1 MTAIVCVSQNWGIGR
16 DGALL
21 FRISADL
28 KRFKALTVGKTAI
41 LGRKTLD
48 TFPGGKP
55 LKDRRN
61 IVLSR
66 RELDI
71 PGAEIAHSFEEA
83 AALGGDDAIV
93 IGGASVY
100 MALLS
105 RCDRVY
111 VTKVDAA
118 PDADSFFP
126 DLDDNPD
133 WRVASESEVFEE
145 NGLKF
150 RFVDYIRNCN

>member
-1 MTAIVCVSQNWGIGR
+1 MTAIVCVSRSWGIGR

-28 KRFKALTVGKTAI
+28 KRFKALTVGKTVI

-71 PGAEIAHSFEEA
+71 PGAEISHSFEEA

-126 DLDDNPD
+126 NLDDNPD

-150 RFVDYIRNCN
+150 RFVDYVRNH

>member
-28 KRFKALTVGKTAI
+28 KRFKALTVGKTVI

-105 RCDRVY
+105 RCDRVH

>member
-1 MTAIVCVSQNWGIGR
+1 MNAIVVTDRAWAIGR
-16 DGALL
+16 DGDLL
-21 FRISADL
+21 FSLPTDMR
-28 KRFKALTVGKTAI
+28 RFRSMTLDGTVI

-48 TFPGGKP
+48 SFPGGKP

-61 IVLSR
+61 IVLSHR
-66 RELDI
+66 DLDV
-71 PGAEIAHSFEEA
+71 PGAEIAHSFDEA

-111 VTKVDAA
+111 VTKVDAD

-126 DLDDNPD
+126 NLDDNPD
-133 WRVASESEVFEE
+133 WRIESESETFEE

-150 RFVDYIRNCN
+150 RYVDYVRK

>member
-1 MTAIVCVSQNWGIGR
+1 MTAIVCVSKSWGIGR

-28 KRFKALTVGKTAI
+28 KRFKALTVGKTVI

>member
-28 KRFKALTVGKTAI
+28 KRFKALTVGKTVI

-105 RCDRVY
+105 RCGRVY

-150 RFVDYIRNCN
+150 QFVDYVRNH

>member
-28 KRFKALTVGKTAI
+28 KRFKALTVGKTVI

-145 NGLKF
+145 NGLTF
-150 RFVDYIRNCN
+150 RFVDYVRNH

>member
-28 KRFKALTVGKTAI
+28 KRFKALTVGKTVI

-83 AALGGDDAIV
+83 TAFGGDDAIV

>member
-1 MTAIVCVSQNWGIGR
+1 MTAIVCVSKSWGIGR

-21 FRISADL
+21 FLISDDH
-28 KRFKALTVGKTAI
+28 KRFRSLTVGKTVI
-41 LGRKTLD
+41 LGHKTLD
-48 TFPGGKP
+48 TFPGGNP

-61 IVLSR
+61 IVLSHR
-66 RELDI
+66 DLDI
-71 PGAEIAHSFEEA
+71 PGAEIAHSFDEA

-100 MALLS
+100 MALLA

-111 VTKVDAA
+111 VTKVDAD

-126 DLDDNPD
+126 NLDDNPD
-133 WRVASESEVFEE
+133 WRIDSESEVFEE

-150 RFVDYIRNCN
+150 QYVDYVRN

>member
-28 KRFKALTVGKTAI
+28 KRFKALTVGKTVI

-100 MALLS
+100 IALLS

>member
-1 MTAIVCVSQNWGIGR
+1 MTAIVCVSQSWGIGR

-21 FRISADL
+21 FRISADH
-28 KRFKALTVGKTAI
+28 KRFRTLTVGKTVI
-41 LGRKTLD
+41 LGH
-48 TFPGGKP
+48 KP

-61 IVLSR
+61 IVLSHR
-66 RELDI
+66 DLDV
-71 PGAEIAHSFEEA
+71 PGAEIAHSFDEA

-111 VTKVDAA
+111 VTKADSD

-126 DLDDNPD
+126 NLDDNPD
-133 WRVASESEVFEE
+133 WRIESESETFEE

-150 RFVDYIRNCN
+150 RYVDYVRK

>member
-16 DGALL
+16 EGALL
-21 FRISADL
+21 FHISADL
-28 KRFKALTVGKTAI
+28 KRFKSLTVGRTVI

-48 TFPGGKP
+48 TFPGGRP

-61 IVLSR
+61 IVLTR
-66 RELDI
+66 RERSI
-71 PGAEIAHSFEEA
+71 PGAEIVHSFDEA
-83 AALGGDDAIV
+83 IALGGDDALV

-100 MALLS
+100 MALLA

-111 VTKVDAA
+111 VTKVDAD

-126 DLDDNPD
+126 NLDDNPD
-133 WRVASESEVFEE
+133 WHIDSESEVFEE

-150 RFVDYIRNCN
+150 QYVDYVRN

>member
-1 MTAIVCVSQNWGIGR
+1 MTAIVCVSQSWGIGR

-21 FRISADL
+21 FRISADH
-28 KRFKALTVGKTAI
+28 KRFRTLTVGKTVI
-41 LGRKTLD
+41 LGHKTLD

-61 IVLSR
+61 IVLSHR
-66 RELDI
+66 DLDVS
-71 PGAEIAHSFEEA
+71 GAEIAHSFDEA
-83 AALGGDDAIV
+83 AALGG
-93 IGGASVY
+93 VY

-111 VTKVDAA
+111 VTKVDSD

-126 DLDDNPD
+126 NLDDNPD
-133 WRVASESEVFEE
+133 WRIESESETFEE

-150 RFVDYIRNCN
+150 RYVDYVRK

>member
-16 DGALL
+16 EGALL
-21 FRISADL
+21 FHISADL
-28 KRFKALTVGKTAI
+28 KRFKSLTVGRTVI

-61 IVLSR
+61 IVLSHR
-66 RELDI
+66 DLDV
-71 PGAEIAHSFEEA
+71 PGAEIVHSFDEA
-83 AALGGDDAIV
+83 IALGGDDALV

-111 VTKVDAA
+111 VTKVDAD

-126 DLDDNPD
+126 NLDDNPD
-133 WRVASESEVFEE
+133 WRIESESETFEE

-150 RFVDYIRNCN
+150 RYVDYVRK

>member
-1 MTAIVCVSQNWGIGR
+1 MTAIVCVSKSWGIGR

-21 FRISADL
+21 FLISDDH
-28 KRFKALTVGKTAI
+28 KRFRSLTVGKTVI
-41 LGRKTLD
+41 LGHKTLD
-48 TFPGGKP
+48 TFPGGRP

-61 IVLSR
+61 IVLSHR
-66 RELDI
+66 DLDI
-71 PGAEIAHSFEEA
+71 PGAEIAHSFDEA

-100 MALLS
+100 MALLG
-105 RCDRVY
+105 RCDRVC
-111 VTKVDAA
+111 VTKVLADA
-118 PDADSFFP
+118 DADSFFP
-126 DLDDNPD
+126 RLDDNPD

-150 RFVDYIRNCN
+150 RFVDYIRNH

>member
-1 MTAIVCVSQNWGIGR
+1 MRCVAAVCSDWGIGHEGR
-16 DGALL
+16 LL
-21 FRISADL
+21 VRNREDMR
-28 KRFKALTVGKTAI
+28 RFVALTNGNVVVM
-41 LGRKTLD
+41 GRATYESL
-48 TFPGGKP
+48 PGRRP

-61 IVLSR
+61 IVLSHR
-66 RELDI
+66 DLDV
-71 PGAEIAHSFEEA
+71 PGAEIAHSFDAA

-111 VTKVDAA
+111 VTKVDAD

-126 DLDDNPD
+126 NLDDNPD
-133 WRVASESEVFEE
+133 WRIESESETFEE

-150 RFVDYIRNCN
+150 RYVDYVRK

>member
-16 DGALL
+16 DGVLL

-28 KRFKALTVGKTAI
+28 KRFKALTVGKTVI

>member
-1 MTAIVCVSQNWGIGR
+1 MTAIVCVSQSWGIGR

-28 KRFKALTVGKTAI
+28 KRFKALTVGKTVI

-71 PGAEIAHSFEEA
+71 PGAAIAHSFEEA

>member
-28 KRFKALTVGKTAI
+28 KRFKALTVGKTVI

-71 PGAEIAHSFEEA
+71 PGAEIAHSFEKA

-133 WRVASESEVFEE
+133 WCVASESEVFEE

-150 RFVDYIRNCN
+150 RFVDYICNCN

>member
-16 DGALL
+16 EGALL
-21 FRISADL
+21 FHISADL
-28 KRFKALTVGKTAI
+28 KRFKSLTVGKTVI

-61 IVLSR
+61 IVLTR
-66 RELDI
+66 RERSI
-71 PGAEIAHSFEEA
+71 PGAEIVHSFDEA
-83 AALGGDDAIV
+83 IALGGDDALV

-100 MALLS
+100 MALLD

-111 VTKVDAA
+111 VTMVDAA
-118 PDADSFFP
+118 PEADSFFP
-126 DLDDNPD
+126 RLDDNPD
-133 WRVASESEVFEE
+133 WRIEHESEIFEE
-145 NGLKF
+145 KELRF
-150 RFVDYIRNCN
+150 RYIDYVRV

>member
-1 MTAIVCVSQNWGIGR
+1 MTAIVCVSRSWGIGR
-16 DGALL
+16 EGALL
-21 FRISADL
+21 FHISADL
-28 KRFKALTVGKTAI
+28 KRFKSLTVGRTVI

-61 IVLSR
+61 IVLSHR
-66 RELDI
+66 DLDV
-71 PGAEIAHSFEEA
+71 PGAEIAHSFDEA

-111 VTKVDAA
+111 VTKVDAD

-126 DLDDNPD
+126 NLDDNPD
-133 WRVASESEVFEE
+133 WRIESESETFEE

-150 RFVDYIRNCN
+150 RYVDYVRK

>member
-1 MTAIVCVSQNWGIGR
+1 MTAIVCVSKNWGIGR

-28 KRFKALTVGKTAI
+28 KRFKSL

-48 TFPGGKP
+48 TFPGGRP
-55 LKDRRN
+55 LKDRCN
-61 IVLSR
+61 IVLSH

-71 PGAEIAHSFEEA
+71 PGAVVVHSFSEA

-100 MALLS
+100 MALLG
-105 RCDRVY
+105 RCDRVC
-111 VTKVDAA
+111 VTKVLADA
-118 PDADSFFP
+118 DADSFFP
-126 DLDDNPD
+126 RLDDNPD

-150 RFVDYIRNCN
+150 QFVDYVRNH

>member
-1 MTAIVCVSQNWGIGR
+1 
-16 DGALL
+16 
-21 FRISADL
+21 
-28 KRFKALTVGKTAI
+28 
-41 LGRKTLD
+41 
-48 TFPGGKP
+48 
-55 LKDRRN
+55 
-61 IVLSR
+61 
-66 RELDI
+66 
-71 PGAEIAHSFEEA
+71 
-83 AALGGDDAIV
+83 
-93 IGGASVY
+93 

-105 RCDRVY
+105 RCDRVH

-118 PDADSFFP
+118 PDANSFFP

>member
-1 MTAIVCVSQNWGIGR
+1 MTAIVCVSKSWGIGR

-28 KRFKALTVGKTAI
+28 KRFKALTVGKTVI

-133 WRVASESEVFEE
+133 WRVASESEIFEE

>member
-1 MTAIVCVSQNWGIGR
+1 MTAIVCVSQNWGIGH

-28 KRFKALTVGKTAI
+28 KRFKALTVGKTVI

>member
-28 KRFKALTVGKTAI
+28 KRFKALTVGKTVI

-150 RFVDYIRNCN
+150 QFVDYVRNH

>member
-1 MTAIVCVSQNWGIGR
+1 MT
-16 DGALL
+16 
-21 FRISADL
+21 
-28 KRFKALTVGKTAI
+28 
-41 LGRKTLD
+41 
-48 TFPGGKP
+48 
-55 LKDRRN
+55 
-61 IVLSR
+61 
-66 RELDI
+66 
-71 PGAEIAHSFEEA
+71 SFDEA

-111 VTKVDAA
+111 VTKADSD

-126 DLDDNPD
+126 NLDDNPD
-133 WRVASESEVFEE
+133 WRIESESETFEE

-150 RFVDYIRNCN
+150 RYVDYVRK

>member
-28 KRFKALTVGKTAI
+28 KRFKALTVGKTVI

-48 TFPGGKP
+48 TFPGGRP

-61 IVLSR
+61 IVLTH
-66 RELDI
+66 RERSI
-71 PGAEIAHSFEEA
+71 PGAEIVHSFDEA
-83 AALGGDDAIV
+83 IALGGDDAIV

-150 RFVDYIRNCN
+150 RFVDYIRN

>member
-1 MTAIVCVSQNWGIGR
+1 MTAIVCVSRSWGIGR

-28 KRFKALTVGKTAI
+28 KRFKALTVGKTVI

>member
-1 MTAIVCVSQNWGIGR
+1 MTAIVCVSKNWGIGR

-28 KRFKALTVGKTAI
+28 KRFKSLTVGKTVI

-48 TFPGGKP
+48 TFPGGRP
-55 LKDRRN
+55 LKDRCN
-61 IVLSR
+61 IVLSH

-71 PGAEIAHSFEEA
+71 PGAVVVHSFSEA

-100 MALLS
+100 MALLG
-105 RCDRVY
+105 RCDRVC
-111 VTKVDAA
+111 VTKVLADA
-118 PDADSFFP
+118 DADSFFP
-126 DLDDNPD
+126 RLDDNPD
-133 WRVASESEVFEE
+133 WRVAYESEVFEE

-150 RFVDYIRNCN
+150 QFVDYVRNH